1 MTERGRKIE
10 AIKGW
15 VEDRA
20 DLRTA
25 VGALSAATAVVFGAV
40 GGVTGY
46 NIGRHHETTPDSST
60 GTVEQQLEEYRE
72 SVERTVFLQET
83 MDKAGAQLVKSCGNV
98 DEFRCTYT
106 DMAGNVYDLS
116 GLNIQ
121 MPDGVSTVTIQSIG
135 DERVSFG
142 VDINNDPQE
151 GVVSTERTWA
161 RIEGDKGVDAWISV
175 VNGVYQVGIQYNDGG
190 YASSDEVLNAFDAAK
205 LDGQVMSTID
215 AIVAGFGYEE
225 GSNSTQVADPVPV

>member
-106 DMAGNVYDLS
+106 DMTGNVHNLS
-116 GLNIQ
+116 DLNIQ

-161 RIEGDKGVDAWISV
+161 RIEGDKASDCSLCQCVCCTLF
-175 VNGVYQVGIQYNDGG
+175 GG
-190 YASSDEVLNAFDAAK
+190 
-205 LDGQVMSTID
+205 G
-215 AIVAGFGYEE
+215 
-225 GSNSTQVADPVPV
+225 

>member
-25 VGALSAATAVVFGAV
+25 VGALSAATAVVFGAA

-72 SVERTVFLQET
+72 SVERTVSLQET

-106 DMAGNVYDLS
+106 DMTGNVHNLS
-116 GLNIQ
+116 DLNIQ

-151 GVVSTERTWA
+151 GVVSTEKTWA

>member
-25 VGALSAATAVVFGAV
+25 VGALAVVFGAV

-72 SVERTVFLQET
+72 SVERTVSLQET

-106 DMAGNVYDLS
+106 DMTGNVHNLS
-116 GLNIQ
+116 DLNIQ

-151 GVVSTERTWA
+151 GVVSTEKTWA